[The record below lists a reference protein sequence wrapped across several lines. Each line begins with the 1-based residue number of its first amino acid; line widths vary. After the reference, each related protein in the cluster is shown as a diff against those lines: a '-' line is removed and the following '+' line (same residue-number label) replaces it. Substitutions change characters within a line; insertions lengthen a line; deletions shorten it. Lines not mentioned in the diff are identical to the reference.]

1 MKYLKQFL
9 IIIAISFAGEVLHYF
24 IPLPVPASI
33 YGMVLLFAGLCT
45 GLIPLSAVKETGD
58 FLVAMMQIMFI
69 PATVGL
75 IDSWDILKDR
85 WPVYL
90 IITFVTTMAVL
101 LAVGMVV
108 QLGLARSKRKEGR
121 ENA

>member
-58 FLVAMMQIMFI
+58 FLVATMQIMFI

-101 LAVGMVV
+101 LAVGKVV
-108 QLGLARSKRKEGR
+108 QLGLARSKSKEGR
-121 ENA
+121 ENV

>member
-101 LAVGMVV
+101 LAVGKVV
-108 QLGLARSKRKEGR
+108 QLGLSRSKKKEGR

>member
-108 QLGLARSKRKEGR
+108 QLGLARSKKKEGR

>member
-45 GLIPLSAVKETGD
+45 ELIPLSAVKETGD

-101 LAVGMVV
+101 LAVGKVV
-108 QLGLARSKRKEGR
+108 QLGLARSKSKEGR

>member
-33 YGMVLLFAGLCT
+33 YGMVLLFAGICT

-101 LAVGMVV
+101 LAVGKVV